1 MIQNLQQ
8 LLVVACLDQ
17 ALMVPGE
24 GIPSCNRAA
33 IELLVQMG
41 GHFTVTTR
49 YSPKMLD
56 CFLGGIPLTEPAIAS
71 GGTILYDTKK
81 QLYLDQPLLPPES
94 AKQLVWRVMERFPEA
109 GVAIFVERGQIYL
122 VQSYPY
128 SQKDLLNGQIGCIIA
143 PFECVPRN
151 WTKVQFMADP
161 EILLKIQR
169 YLNGL
174 QLGGFHFRMADT
186 HQYEVLPAAAGK
198 VRLLQKIC
206 EQANIPIENTV
217 VIGGCHED
225 LELMSA
231 AGYAAA
237 VDDAP
242 NEVKLEADSIFSS
255 SILGGAGECLYS
267 LVKRYT

>member
-17 ALMVPGE
+17 AFMVPGE

-33 IELLVQMG
+33 AELFVQMG
-41 GHFTVTTR
+41 GHFTVATQ

-56 CFLGGIPLTEPAIAS
+56 RLLDGVPLTEPAIAS
-71 GGTILYDTKK
+71 GGTVLYDTKK
-81 QLYLDQPLLPPES
+81 QLCLDQSLLPPES
-94 AKQLVWRVMERFPEA
+94 ARQLVWRVMERFPEVE
-109 GVAIFVERGQIYL
+109 VAIFVEKGQIYV

-128 SQKDLLNGQIGCIIA
+128 AQKDLLNGQIGCIIA
-143 PFECVPRN
+143 PFECVPQN
-151 WTKVQFMADP
+151 WAKVQFAADP
-161 EILLKIQR
+161 ETLLKIQR

-174 QLGGFHFRMADT
+174 QLGGFRFQMAGTDY
-186 HQYEVLPAAAGK
+186 YEVLPAAAGK
-198 VRLLQKIC
+198 LRLLQKIC
-206 EQANIPIENTV
+206 EQARISIENTV

-231 AGYAAA
+231 AGFAAA
-237 VDDAP
+237 VGDAP
-242 NEVKLEADSIFSS
+242 SEVKLQSDVILSS